1 MTFIALDVE
10 TANPD
15 MASICQIGA
24 AVFDDSGVVI
34 LEVSLLINPEDYFD
48 FMNVNIHGI
57 DEAAVENSPSFP
69 EVYEQL
75 KDLLEGEITVCHTNF
90 DRNSI
95 ARVCDKYDLPLID
108 TIWLDSANAVRWAWD
123 EFSQSG
129 YGLKNMA
136 QVIGYEF
143 KHHDALEDA
152 KAAGHVLL
160 ATMKKSGTHL
170 DKWVEYLG
178 KPSNWIPSQTNTR
191 RNPFKRYETVQKM
204 VGNPDGELFGEVI
217 VFTGTLTIPRPQAAN
232 IAAEA
237 GCSVTAGVTK
247 RTTLL
252 VVGDQDVSRLSGH
265 EKSSKHRKAEDLIT
279 KGQTIRILKE
289 SDFKKLLHL

>member
-1 MTFIALDVE
+1 MAFIALDVE

-24 AVFDDSGVVI
+24 AIFDDAGKVAFE
-34 LEVSLLINPEDYFD
+34 LSLLINPEDYFD
-48 FMNVNIHGI
+48 FMNVNVHGI
-57 DEAAVENSPSFP
+57 DEEVVENSPNFP

-75 KDLLEGEITVCHTNF
+75 KALLEGGITVCHTNF

-95 ARVCDKYDLPLID
+95 ARVCDKYDLPLIN
-108 TIWLDSANAVRWAWD
+108 TIWLDSAHAVRWAWD

-143 KHHDALEDA
+143 KHHNALEDA
-152 KAAGHVLL
+152 KAAGHIFL
-160 ATMKKSGTHL
+160 ATIEKSGTGL

-178 KPSNWIPSQTNTR
+178 RPSDWTPSQGSR

-204 VGNPDGELFGEVI
+204 DGNPDGELFGEVI
-217 VFTGTLTIPRPQAAN
+217 VFTGSLTIPRSQAAK
-232 IAAEA
+232 IAADA
-237 GCSVTAGVTK
+237 GCSVTSGVTK
-247 RTTLL
+247 NTTLL
-252 VVGDQDVSRLSGH
+252 VVGDQDVSRLVGH

-279 KGQTIRILKE
+279 KGQSIRILKE
-289 SDFKKLLHL
+289 SDFKRLLHL